1 MIRNYLKIAWR
12 NLKRN
17 KVYSF
22 INIFGLAV
30 GMACCIVIML
40 FVQDELSYDRFNENS
55 NRIYRITMKRTL
67 PGGREF
73 HSSVSYGV
81 MGPNLVNDFPEVVS
95 AVRIIMYRWFVIEY
109 GDKRLTTD
117 PVFADPSILDIFTF
131 PLIRGDKNT
140 ALKDPTSVVVSQELA
155 GKLFGDE
162 DPMGKVITNYSIDN
176 KYDLI
181 ITGILKNIPYNS
193 HFRFDFLT
201 SIEHLK
207 SRSDERD
214 SRLTG
219 HTYLL
224 LDNNADPR
232 KLEEKLP
239 DFALKYLGEQRAS
252 TWSYFLQPLTSIH
265 LHSDLQ
271 LELRKNSNIATSYS
285 LSAVAFL
292 ILLIACINYMNLS
305 TARASRRS
313 REVGLRRVVGA
324 SRFQLFRQFLGESLL
339 FSFIALLIAVA
350 MATFLL
356 RFFNPLI
363 GKHLSMNFKENMFL
377 YVGLILLSL
386 IVGFL
391 SGSYPAL
398 FLSSIRPAEVLK
410 GDLKKG
416 TLFGIFMRKGLVV
429 FQFAVSL
436 VFIIGTII
444 IFLQLNFVRNKDLGF
459 EKDNIIEIPI
469 FKDKALTQRSELI
482 KGELSQYPNIQEVIV
497 TTGSPGGYGGWA
509 EQCIPE
515 GYSEDNPVEM
525 NVLRTGEDLF
535 DFFRIDIV
543 EGRDFSREITT
554 DADSAI
560 IINEMA
566 VKKLGWKF
574 PVGKQIK
581 GEEFVSKSNKTG
593 LVTIIG
599 VVKDFHNGP
608 LHEEIKPSIYTFS
621 PEEHSTVYL
630 RVRPEN
636 VQETI
641 AFLEKK
647 WRELPTHLMFF
658 YRFMDDSLEIF
669 LYRKDREVGKVF
681 TFSSILAIVLACLGL
696 FGLASFTAERRIKEI
711 GIRKVLGASI
721 SNIVLLLSKDFS
733 RLVLIA
739 NIIGWPI
746 GYYVMHRWL
755 QNFAYRI
762 GISWWIFIL
771 AALVVFGITLLTI
784 SYQSLKAA
792 NTNPVD
798 TLRYE

>member
-1 MIRNYLKIAWR
+1 MITNYLKIAWR
-12 NLKRN
+12 SLKGN
-17 KVYSF
+17 KIYSF

-40 FVQDELSYDRFNENS
+40 FVQDELSFDRFNKNS
-55 NRIYRITMKRTL
+55 HRIYRITMKRTL
-67 PGGREF
+67 QGGQEF

-140 ALKDPTSVVVSQELA
+140 ALKDPTSVVISQDLA
-155 GKLFGDE
+155 EKLFGDE
-162 DPMGKVITNYSIDN
+162 DPMGKVITNYSIDS

-181 ITGILKNIPYNS
+181 VTGILKNIPYNS

-207 SRSDERD
+207 SRSEEKD

-239 DFALKYLGEQRAS
+239 DFALKYLGERAS

-271 LELRKNSNIATSYS
+271 LELRKNSNITTSYS

-324 SRFQLFRQFLGESLL
+324 SRFQLFRQFLGESIL
-339 FSFIALLIAVA
+339 FSLIALLIAVV
-350 MATFLL
+350 MGTFLL

-363 GKHLSMNFKENMFL
+363 NKHLSMNFKENLFL

-386 IVGFL
+386 VVGFL

-398 FLSSIRPAEVLK
+398 FLSSIRPSEALK
-410 GDLKKG
+410 GDVKKG
-416 TLFGIFMRKGLVV
+416 TLLGIFMRKGLVV

-469 FKDKALTQRSELI
+469 FKDEALTQRSELV
-482 KGELSQYPNIQEVIV
+482 KRELSQHPNVKEVIA
-497 TTGSPGGYGGWA
+497 TTGYPGGYAGWA

-515 GYSEDNPVEM
+515 GYSEDNPVKM
-525 NVLRTGEDLF
+525 NVLSTGEDFF

-554 DADSAI
+554 DADSAV
-560 IINEMA
+560 IINETA
-566 VKKLGWKF
+566 VKKLGWEF

-581 GEEFVSKSNKTG
+581 SEEFVSKSNKTG
-593 LVTIIG
+593 LVTVIG

-608 LHEEIKPSIYTFS
+608 LYEEIKPSIYTFG
-621 PEEHSTVYL
+621 PEEHSTVYM

-647 WRELPTHLMFF
+647 WRDLPTHLIFF
-658 YRFMDDSLEIF
+658 YRFIDDSLENF

-681 TFSSILAIVLACLGL
+681 KFSSILAIVLACLGL

-711 GIRKVLGASI
+711 GIRKVLGASVP
-721 SNIVLLLSKDFS
+721 NIVLLLSKDFS

-739 NIIGWPI
+739 NLIGWPI

-755 QNFAYRI
+755 ENFAYRI
-762 GISWWIFIL
+762 GIGWWVLML
-771 AALVVFGITLLTI
+771 AAVVVFVITLLTI

-792 NTNPVD
+792 HTDPAV